1 MSSAAV
7 RVFGSVPAMVEAE
20 GGAAAR
26 SERGG
31 GWVEGCRRSASGRR
45 RCRRAVRMHCAVD
58 KQSKSWAEP
67 SHRQRVGASGDA
79 SPPRR
84 RSPRL
89 RGQGSWLVRAA
100 QALWEASRGDCAE
113 PKAKPGLVD
122 ARLGRAQLKPFGLRP
137 LSLLARARHIR
148 CASLASAAPLAGHA
162 SRHDGSAC
170 ARAGAHLLPA
180 RTSYVSARPPAPSS
194 SDRRTSWGGGAH
206 APQRL
211 SQRSG
216 PRSVPGRAAPRPALA
231 RPGAL
236 AALALSHL
244 VCCEL
249 HAHQL
254 RSLHHVLVLRRDCVG
269 PRLSSASTRPRR
281 TRRPPLAL

>member
-67 SHRQRVGASGDA
+67 SHRQRVGGSGDA

-113 PKAKPGLVD
+113 PRARPGLVD
-122 ARLGRAQLKPFGLRP
+122 PRLGRAQLKPFGLRP
-137 LSLLARARHIR
+137 LSLLARVRHFR

-180 RTSYVSARPPAPSS
+180 RTSSPLVHRRRPRLTGGPVGEEARTLHRGSHNGVARGASPGGLPLGLLSPGPARSPPLLSHISSAASCT
-194 SDRRTSWGGGAH
+194 RTSY
-206 APQRL
+206 
-211 SQRSG
+211 
-216 PRSVPGRAAPRPALA
+216 A
-231 RPGAL
+231 RCTMC
-236 AALALSHL
+236 SF
-244 VCCEL
+244 
-249 HAHQL
+249 
-254 RSLHHVLVLRRDCVG
+254 
-269 PRLSSASTRPRR
+269 
-281 TRRPPLAL
+281 